1 MRCAGSITI
10 TIVSIRALLETFS
23 ISIRTY
29 STVTRI
35 IAYQISGPDNGLSW
49 FANAPPDIFC
59 QGCNRV
65 QDDLYVPPRI
75 GRSKILERY
84 PLSYTYDGRALAR
97 TDFLDF
103 LRTLNPPQTLIARGD
118 WDIGVFELSSALEVP
133 FDFEKRKTSFGAN
146 CQQCG
151 KPLEIV
157 GASPGFLRGI
167 ESLPDY
173 LFRTDLE
180 FGRGAALHPLL
191 IVGSQ
196 VRSLVHEAGFKGIDF
211 YPVYGVGTDL
221 DSLRAER

>member
-10 TIVSIRALLETFS
+10 TIVSIRARLGTFS
-23 ISIRTY
+23 ISIRAY
-29 STVTRI
+29 SIVTRI

-49 FANAPPDIFC
+49 FADAPPDIFC
-59 QGCNRV
+59 RGCGRV
-65 QDDLYVPPRI
+65 QDDLYVPLRI
-75 GRSKILERY
+75 GRSKILKKY
-84 PLSYTYDGRALAR
+84 PLSYTYDGRALVR

-103 LRTLNPPQTLIARGD
+103 LRTLNPPRTLIARGD
-118 WDIGVFELSSALEVP
+118 WDVGVFELSSALEVP
-133 FDFEKRKTSFGAN
+133 FDFEKRKTFFGAN

-151 KPLEIV
+151 KPFEVV

-167 ESLPDY
+167 ESLPNY

-196 VRSLVHEAGFKGIDF
+196 VKSLVRQAGFKGVD
-211 YPVYGVGTDL
+211 YGVGTNP
-221 DSLRAER
+221 DSLRAAR